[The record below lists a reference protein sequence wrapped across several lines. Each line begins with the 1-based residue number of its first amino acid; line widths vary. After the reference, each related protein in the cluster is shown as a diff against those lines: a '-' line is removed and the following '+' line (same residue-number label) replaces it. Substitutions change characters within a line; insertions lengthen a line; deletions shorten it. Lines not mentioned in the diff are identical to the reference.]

1 MLSPKRVSA
10 PRPSASY
17 EPLRGVP
24 FALGWPRDDVACWL
38 RAMPLDDAATEL
50 LRRIDR
56 ETLSHLMLKAGMHT
70 YPPRLVVASREELV
84 RLATAQL
91 EDDHVH
97 GRTVLDLTAAMLVVA
112 AVALGASAASV
123 ARARELW
130 PEPRPWPPPDV
141 LPPLPVRSSPPE
153 HQTRELLLPP
163 QHVAAEV
170 NLRTARKR
178 SGAEALGR
186 GSGRGSGRARSWGN
200 SSSSEEESKEES
212 EEESEGCMVSAR
224 APARSAAEMREERAL
239 LRALHPDRMD
249 WQADLDDALPSH
261 SAVHLPPPPFSG
273 RTTAFNSARS
283 GGRDD
288 VRINGLYWGGN
299 KKMTLKSPSLR

>member
-200 SSSSEEESKEES
+200 SSSSEEESEEEES
-212 EEESEGCMVSAR
+212 EEESEDCMVSAR
-224 APARSAAEMREERAL
+224 APARSAPEMREERAR

-273 RTTAFNSARS
+273 RLFEHQYSLC
-283 GGRDD
+283 DD
-288 VRINGLYWGGN
+288 VRINGLYWGG
-299 KKMTLKSPSLR
+299 K